1 MAEGAERAE
10 PGDSEQDEEE
20 DVYEVERII
29 DMRVEDGEILYRVR
43 WKNYSSD
50 DDTWEPKAHLEDC
63 TEVLLAYER
72 VLAERK
78 SPKKDPGML
87 PMKSDLF
94 NANSESDSD
103 KERPRESPV
112 KKKKKKKHIEEDS
125 EDEKSV
131 KDKKKKKKKEKWKED
146 KPLPAPESDEEED
159 KVSTPPS
166 PKKEKTTDVKKRVI
180 ESDDEDDDDDDGPSA
195 AKKHKKDKL
204 KDGGKQK
211 KEVEERKKKK
221 VKSRKELESSED
233 ETDKSDVPSESH
245 TDDTTA
251 TDNLSSTPVKTV
263 SPKST
268 ERSSGVDHS
277 KAKQKN
283 KKTELKLQSFK
294 DLVQEKKPKKS
305 ERPAPVLKESGLSK
319 LKSLTSSKSSSKS
332 SRSEEDPDSGDTAAT
347 AKPKSKGKSQESNL
361 THQKDSLSS
370 SSTTSSA
377 VASSNKSREDETR
390 EEAGEKG
397 GTPNNLFEKF
407 LLTCEAKDR
416 VPRKPAPHTTP
427 KNSGKTDK
435 KVKPTKESPVQSE
448 KAKEDRLNVMLRPK
462 RQCTAKKM
470 LDFLCNI
477 DEMESEGEQCEVAD
491 DERDD
496 ESDSSFEPHSG
507 SDSECEIRS
516 AVESSQEARDGT
528 VWVEQSAGEPWVGAW
543 NVEFGVLRETP
554 GPTKYAMDKITS
566 PLSSLMCLI
575 DEEMW
580 EMIQKHTQ
588 AEIDRSD
595 TDGFKLTAAEL
606 KAFVAL
612 TYMRG
617 ITGGKTMKLDDYWS
631 SDLGNPI
638 FLKTLTRQRFRDIM
652 RHLRFDDKNTRA
664 ARHETDKFAMI
675 SELFYKFVQ
684 NSIASYVPGENITV
698 GEQLFPTKAR
708 CRFAQYVLNKDKFG
722 LKFWVAAD
730 ADTKYVLNIFPYLG
744 KDEGKLSGQRVKDS
758 VVTRLVEP
766 FLDKGRNITTSGFF
780 PSLALASHLLVNKTT
795 VVGTIRKSKQETPQC
810 TQTQSEIFNTKVLRT
825 GNTTLTIYQAK
836 PKENV
841 CVLSTMHQTVSV
853 DNSEQKLPNS
863 ISHYYNT
870 KFTVDVLDRMAH
882 LYTVKNGTRRW
893 PVAVFYNILDLA
905 AINAHILYKRCT
917 KAKISRRKFI
927 IELVKELCKVQQIAK
942 AGWGL
947 RVLPEVLTLP
957 VKRKQCQ
964 IGKCSKN
971 KTFNMCEKCRRFVCG
986 KCSKWTPKLCFDC

>member
-166 PKKEKTTDVKKRVI
+166 PKKEKTADVKKRVI

-233 ETDKSDVPSESH
+233 ETDKSDAPSESH

-448 KAKEDRLNVMLRPK
+448 KAKEGSRPGQSPVSMDAEEKTTESEKSDRMDEPPPKTKEEIQREQKEEEQRRRKERMEEEERKRKERVEEAQRDRKARMEEAQRERQRLAEEARLDRVDRRSMSEIMASPESTEDTRWKDRRRRRREDSESRLLIACDDNQDSQDPLERSDKTPDRGPPSLNLGVELKLDWMTLEDFQKHLNGEDENLSPLALTPGELREAVKNGNYMAVKRALSSKEDYNLDQEDSSGMSLSMLAAAGGQDDILRLLIKKGVKVNGRQKNGTTALMHAAEKNFLTTVAILLEAGSCLNAQTIGGETALMRACK
-462 RQCTAKKM
+462 RGNADVVR
-470 LDFLCNI
+470 LLLEYGADCNI
-477 DEMESEGEQCEVAD
+477 LSKHKNTALYFAKLSNNLVVNDLIKDHIQTLSTVAEETIRAYFESRLALLESVFPLACHRLCEGPDFSLE
-491 DERDD
+491 
-496 ESDSSFEPHSG
+496 FNYKPPPHPPGEGSG
-507 SDSECEIRS
+507 ILLFIFHANFMSEITARLCGPCS
-516 AVESSQEARDGT
+516 VHAVIL
-528 VWVEQSAGEPWVGAW
+528 
-543 NVEFGVLRETP
+543 N
-554 GPTKYAMDKITS
+554 DKFQ
-566 PLSSLMCLI
+566 L
-575 DEEMW
+575 
-580 EMIQKHTQ
+580 
-588 AEIDRSD
+588 
-595 TDGFKLTAAEL
+595 
-606 KAFVAL
+606 
-612 TYMRG
+612 
-617 ITGGKTMKLDDYWS
+617 
-631 SDLGNPI
+631 PI
-638 FLKTLTRQRFRDIM
+638 FLDSHFIYS
-652 RHLRFDDKNTRA
+652 F
-664 ARHETDKFAMI
+664 
-675 SELFYKFVQ
+675 SP
-684 NSIASYVPGENITV
+684 VPGANK
-698 GEQLFPTKAR
+698 LFIRLAESPTAK
-708 CRFAQYVLNKDKFG
+708 V
-722 LKFWVAAD
+722 
-730 ADTKYVLNIFPYLG
+730 
-744 KDEGKLSGQRVKDS
+744 KL
-758 VVTRLVEP
+758 L
-766 FLDKGRNITTSGFF
+766 IC
-780 PSLALASHLLVNKTT
+780 A
-795 VVGTIRKSKQETPQC
+795 
-810 TQTQSEIFNTKVLRT
+810 
-825 GNTTLTIYQAK
+825 Y
-836 PKENV
+836 
-841 CVLSTMHQTVSV
+841 
-853 DNSEQKLPNS
+853 
-863 ISHYYNT
+863 
-870 KFTVDVLDRMAH
+870 
-882 LYTVKNGTRRW
+882 
-893 PVAVFYNILDLA
+893 
-905 AINAHILYKRCT
+905 
-917 KAKISRRKFI
+917 
-927 IELVKELCKVQQIAK
+927 KVQQ
-942 AGWGL
+942 
-947 RVLPEVLTLP
+947 
-957 VKRKQCQ
+957 Q
-964 IGKCSKN
+964 
-971 KTFNMCEKCRRFVCG
+971 
-986 KCSKWTPKLCFDC
+986 

>member
-1 MAEGAERAE
+1 
-10 PGDSEQDEEE
+10 
-20 DVYEVERII
+20 
-29 DMRVEDGEILYRVR
+29 
-43 WKNYSSD
+43 
-50 DDTWEPKAHLEDC
+50 TWEPKAHLEDC

-78 SPKKDPGML
+78 SPKKDPGMVRL
-87 PMKSDLF
+87 LCSELVNDLF

-166 PKKEKTTDVKKRVI
+166 PKKEKTADVKKRVI

-233 ETDKSDVPSESH
+233 ETDKSDAPSESH

-416 VPRKPAPHTTP
+416 VPRKEVHEISNKHPQKRWLCILTDRGPPSLNLGVELKLDWMTLEDFQKHLNGEDENLSPLALTP
-427 KNSGKTDK
+427 GELREAVKNGNYMA
-435 KVKPTKESPVQSE
+435 VKRALSS
-448 KAKEDRLNVMLRPK
+448 KEDYNLDQEDSSGMSLSMLAAAGGQDDILRLLIKKGVKVNGRQKNGTTALMHAAEKNFLTTVAILLEAGSCLNAQTIGGETALMRACK
-462 RQCTAKKM
+462 RGNADVVR
-470 LDFLCNI
+470 LLLEYGADCNI
-477 DEMESEGEQCEVAD
+477 LSKHKNTALYFAKLSNNLVVNDLIKDHIQTLSTVAEETIRAYFESRLALLESVFPLACHRLCEGPDFSLE
-491 DERDD
+491 
-496 ESDSSFEPHSG
+496 FNYKPPPHPPGEGSG
-507 SDSECEIRS
+507 ILLFIFHANFMSEITARLCGPCS
-516 AVESSQEARDGT
+516 VHAVIL
-528 VWVEQSAGEPWVGAW
+528 
-543 NVEFGVLRETP
+543 N
-554 GPTKYAMDKITS
+554 DKFQ
-566 PLSSLMCLI
+566 L
-575 DEEMW
+575 
-580 EMIQKHTQ
+580 
-588 AEIDRSD
+588 
-595 TDGFKLTAAEL
+595 
-606 KAFVAL
+606 
-612 TYMRG
+612 
-617 ITGGKTMKLDDYWS
+617 
-631 SDLGNPI
+631 PI
-638 FLKTLTRQRFRDIM
+638 FLDSHFIYS
-652 RHLRFDDKNTRA
+652 F
-664 ARHETDKFAMI
+664 
-675 SELFYKFVQ
+675 SP
-684 NSIASYVPGENITV
+684 VPGANK
-698 GEQLFPTKAR
+698 LFIRLAESPTAK
-708 CRFAQYVLNKDKFG
+708 V
-722 LKFWVAAD
+722 
-730 ADTKYVLNIFPYLG
+730 
-744 KDEGKLSGQRVKDS
+744 KL
-758 VVTRLVEP
+758 L
-766 FLDKGRNITTSGFF
+766 IC
-780 PSLALASHLLVNKTT
+780 A
-795 VVGTIRKSKQETPQC
+795 
-810 TQTQSEIFNTKVLRT
+810 
-825 GNTTLTIYQAK
+825 Y
-836 PKENV
+836 
-841 CVLSTMHQTVSV
+841 
-853 DNSEQKLPNS
+853 
-863 ISHYYNT
+863 
-870 KFTVDVLDRMAH
+870 
-882 LYTVKNGTRRW
+882 
-893 PVAVFYNILDLA
+893 
-905 AINAHILYKRCT
+905 
-917 KAKISRRKFI
+917 
-927 IELVKELCKVQQIAK
+927 KVQQ
-942 AGWGL
+942 
-947 RVLPEVLTLP
+947 
-957 VKRKQCQ
+957 Q
-964 IGKCSKN
+964 
-971 KTFNMCEKCRRFVCG
+971 
-986 KCSKWTPKLCFDC
+986 